1 MENAIERDEGKMG
14 KTIELNEQFVRA
26 LKTMEET
33 LGLFSSWAR
42 QKRGGL
48 SA

>member
-1 MENAIERDEGKMG
+1 MRKNRKEIEL
-14 KTIELNEQFVRA
+14 IELNEQFVRA